1 MIAEVIVDVLNSEVD
16 KVFDY
21 LIPEDLCVQ
30 VGHRL
35 IVPFGNRKIEG
46 YCLNVKE
53 FSIYDPTKLK
63 SVYSIIDDKPLI
75 NNELIKLI
83 HFMKDNCFLRY
94 VDCFRLVLPTQIRSG
109 KVKELVKKKVVLGN
123 EEVVNNYLMS
133 LRANSKNPQ
142 IIISILRDK
151 GELDYTDLGNK
162 FSHQVINKLIEK
174 EVLILKEYK
183 QLRKVQ
189 NNLDVVNK
197 DIILNSDQE
206 GAVNQIYNNPNNY
219 LLFGVTGSGK
229 TEVYMN
235 VINKVLADNKTA
247 IMLVPEISLTPQV
260 VGLFVARF
268 GDKVAVIH
276 SGLSAGEKFDE
287 WKRIYNGEAQ
297 IVVGARS
304 AIFSP
309 LKNLGVIIIDEE
321 HDGSYISESNPR
333 YVTSQ
338 IAEFRAKFNNCSLVL
353 GSATPNIE
361 SFYKAQN
368 DEYKLIELS
377 KRINNKE
384 MPHIEI
390 VDMCAEFRS
399 GNTTP
404 FSAELINKLK
414 ETIAEKKQAILFI
427 NRRGFSSFL
436 MCRDCGYIP
445 KCEDCDVSL
454 VYHKFDNEMKCH
466 YCGKRYRVLTRCP
479 NCSGDNIKLG
489 GVGTERIVEELK
501 QIFPNVPI
509 FRMDN
514 DTTKTKNSHARILN
528 EFSKTKPAILVGTQM
543 VAKGHD
549 FPEVAFVGIL
559 DADLSLFF
567 NDYKASEKTF
577 QLITQVAG
585 RAGRSDI
592 DGSVILQTYFP
603 KNYVY
608 NLVSSYNY
616 KKFYDKE
623 INLRHVTN
631 FPPFSKIIRV
641 LVSSETD
648 DNAKAS
654 THAIFLKLKDL
665 RISKKEEFYFL
676 EAMRS
681 PVGKIKNKFRYQI
694 VIRIKVENAEEILN
708 DIHEIIKEA
717 SNKNVSIFVE
727 TNPQS
732 LS

>member
-21 LIPEDLCVQ
+21 VIPEDLCVQ

-46 YCLNVKE
+46 YCLSKKE
-53 FSIYDPTKLK
+53 TSTYDQSKLK
-63 SVYSIIDDKPLI
+63 SIISVIDKEPLI
-75 NNELIKLI
+75 NHELIQLI
-83 HFMKDNCFLRY
+83 HFIKEKYFLRY

-109 KVKELVKKKVVLGN
+109 KVKELIKKKV
-123 EEVVNNYLMS
+123 YLAEDEIVDEYVKT
-133 LRANSKNPQ
+133 LRANAKNALA
-142 IIISILRDK
+142 IIMLLKDK
-151 GELDYTDLGNK
+151 GEFDYTELSNK
-162 FSHQVINKLIEK
+162 FSHQLVNKLIDKKVLISKEHKYFRKVENNFEVINKNI
-174 EVLILKEYK
+174 VL
-183 QLRKVQ
+183 
-189 NNLDVVNK
+189 NK
-197 DIILNSDQE
+197 DQQN
-206 GAVNQIYNNPNNY
+206 AVDQIYNSPNNY

-235 VINKVLADNKTA
+235 VINKVLAENKTA

-268 GDKVAVIH
+268 GEKVAVIH

-287 WKRIYNGEAQ
+287 WRRIYNGEAQ

-309 LKNLGVIIIDEE
+309 LKNLGIIIIDEE

-333 YVTSQ
+333 YVTSD
-338 IAEFRAKFNNCSLVL
+338 IAEFRAKHNNCSLVL

-361 SFYKAQN
+361 TFYKTN
-368 DEYKLIELS
+368 TGEYKIIELT

-390 VDMCAEFRS
+390 VDMCKEFRS

-404 FSAELINKLK
+404 FSSDLINNLK
-414 ETIAEKKQAILFI
+414 NVVDNKKQGILFI

-489 GVGTERIVEELK
+489 GVGTERIVEDLK
-501 QIFPNVPI
+501 TLFPGVGV

-585 RAGRSDI
+585 RAGRSDVE
-592 DGSVILQTYFP
+592 GKVVLQTYFP

-608 NLVSSYNY
+608 NLVSTYNY

-623 INLRHVTN
+623 INLRQVTN
-631 FPPFSKIIRV
+631 FPPFSKIVRI
-641 LVSSETD
+641 LISSEFEED
-648 DNAKAS
+648 AKS
-654 THAIFLKLKDL
+654 VTHSIFLKMKDL
-665 RISKKEEFYFL
+665 RINNKDSFYFL

-681 PVGKIKNKFRYQI
+681 PVGKIKSKFRFQI
-694 VIRIKVENAEEILN
+694 VVRVKNQSGDMILQEI
-708 DIHEIIKEA
+708 DEIIKNE
-717 SNKNVSIFVE
+717 NKKNVSIFIE
-727 TNPQS
+727 TNPQN

>member
-21 LIPEDLCVQ
+21 IIPEDLCVEI
-30 VGHRL
+30 GHRL

-46 YCLNVKE
+46 YCLAIKE
-53 FSIYDPTKLK
+53 SSTYDQSKLK
-63 SVYSIIDDKPLI
+63 SIISIIDKDPLI
-75 NNELIKLI
+75 NQELIQLI
-83 HFMKDNCFLRY
+83 HFMKDKYFLRY

-109 KVKELVKKKVVLGN
+109 KVKELVKKKVYLGDDELVDEYVKN
-123 EEVVNNYLMS
+123 
-133 LRANSKNPQ
+133 LRSNAKNALA
-142 IIISILRDK
+142 IIMLLKDK
-151 GELDYTDLGNK
+151 GEFDYTELSNK
-162 FSHQVINKLIEK
+162 FSHQLVNKLIDRNVLISKEYKHLRKVENNFEVINK
-174 EVLILKEYK
+174 
-183 QLRKVQ
+183 
-189 NNLDVVNK
+189 N
-197 DIILNSDQE
+197 IILNDEQKN
-206 GAVNQIYNNPNNY
+206 AVDQIYNKPNNY

-235 VINKVLADNKTA
+235 VINKVLAENKTA

-287 WKRIYNGEAQ
+287 WRRIYNGDAQ

-304 AIFSP
+304 AVFSP

-333 YVTSQ
+333 YVTSD
-338 IAEFRAKFNNCSLVL
+338 IAKFRAKYNNCSLVL

-361 SFYKAQN
+361 TFYKTN
-368 DEYKLIELS
+368 SGEYKIIELT

-390 VDMCAEFRS
+390 IDMCHEFRS

-404 FSAELINKLK
+404 FSADLINNLK
-414 ETIAEKKQAILFI
+414 TVIDNKKQSILFI

-466 YCGKRYRVLTRCP
+466 YCGKRYRVLTKCP
-479 NCSGDNIKLG
+479 NCSSDNIKLG
-489 GVGTERIVEELK
+489 GVGTERIVEDLK
-501 QIFPNVPI
+501 TLFPGVAI

-514 DTTKTKNSHARILN
+514 DTTKTKNSHAKILN
-528 EFSKTKPAILVGTQM
+528 DFAKSKPAILVGTQM

-585 RAGRSDI
+585 RAGRSDVE
-592 DGSVILQTYFP
+592 GKVLLQTYFP

-608 NLVSSYNY
+608 NLVSTYNY
-616 KKFYDKE
+616 KKFYEKE

-631 FPPFSKIIRV
+631 FPPFSKIVRI
-641 LVSSETD
+641 LISSELEEE
-648 DNAKAS
+648 AKS
-654 THAIFLKLKDL
+654 VTHNIFLKMKDM
-665 RISKKEEFYFL
+665 RINNKDSFYFL

-681 PVGKIKNKFRYQI
+681 PVGKIKSKFRFQI
-694 VIRIKVENAEEILN
+694 VVRIKNESGDFILQEIN
-708 DIHEIIKEA
+708 EIIKNEIK
-717 SNKNVSIFVE
+717 KNVSIFIE
-727 TNPQS
+727 TNPQN